1 MIAVPLAEA
10 RDEAI
15 FGGKAVALGT
25 AIRSGLPVPPGVAL
39 ATDLVDAIAH
49 GDPAARD
56 RLERA
61 SAGLGGPFAV
71 RSSAVGEDSTAA
83 SFAGQHATVL
93 NAVGIAAVSEAVGL
107 IWRSARS
114 ESAVAYRER
123 VGADTT
129 VRVGVVVQRL
139 IAADVAGVLFTSN
152 PVTGARELVV
162 EASWGLGEAVV
173 QGLVIP
179 DRYRIAPGGE
189 VLARTPGWKTVAVR
203 PRDGDTYEEA
213 VEGALVEQLCIGDPE
228 LQGIHELAA
237 GCDRVFGP
245 GPHDIEWAIESN
257 VLYLLQRRP
266 VTTGRPAA
274 TGIDGPTRI
283 TRE

>member
-1 MIAVPLAEA
+1 MAEA
-10 RDEAI
+10 RDEAT
-15 FGGKAVALGT
+15 FGGKAVALAT

-49 GDPAARD
+49 DDPAARD

-61 SAGLGGPFAV
+61 AAELGGPFAV

-93 NAVGIAAVSEAVGL
+93 NVVGIAEVSEAVGAV
-107 IWRSARS
+107 WRSARS
-114 ESAVAYRER
+114 ESAAAYRER
-123 VGADTT
+123 VGADMT
-129 VRVGVVVQRL
+129 VRIGVIVQRL
-139 IAADVAGVLFTSN
+139 IAADVAGVLFTSD

-179 DRYRIAPGGE
+179 DRYRIARGGE

-203 PRDGDTYEEA
+203 LRDGGDTYEEA
-213 VEGALVEQLCIGDPE
+213 VGDALIERLCIGDSV
-228 LQGIHELAA
+228 LHAIHDLAA

-245 GPHDIEWAIESN
+245 GPHDIEWAVQSD

-266 VTTGRPAA
+266 VTTFLPAA
-274 TGIDGPTRI
+274 TDEANQDDP
-283 TRE
+283 

>member
-107 IWRSARS
+107 VWRSARS

-123 VGADTT
+123 VGADMT
-129 VRVGVVVQRL
+129 VRVGVIVQRL
-139 IAADVAGVLFTSN
+139 IAADVAGVLFTSH
-152 PVTGARELVV
+152 PVTGARELIV

-179 DRYRIAPGGE
+179 DRYRIARGGE

-203 PRDGDTYEEA
+203 LRDGGDTYEEA

-228 LQGIHELAA
+228 LQAIHELAA

-245 GPHDIEWAIESN
+245 GPHDIEWAVQSD

-266 VTTGRPAA
+266 VTTVRPAA
-274 TGIDGPTRI
+274 TDGPTRI

>member
-10 RDEAI
+10 RDEAM
-15 FGGKAVALGT
+15 FGGKAVALGS

-39 ATDLVDAIAH
+39 TTDLVDAIAR
-49 GDPAARD
+49 GDPAAHD
-56 RLERA
+56 RLAQAATE
-61 SAGLGGPFAV
+61 LGGPFAV

-93 NAVGIAAVSEAVGL
+93 NVVGIARASEAVGVV
-107 IWRSARS
+107 WRSARS

-123 VGADTT
+123 AGADAT
-129 VRVGVVVQRL
+129 VRIGVIVQRL
-139 IAADVAGVLFTSN
+139 IAADVAGVLFTSD

-179 DRYRIAPGGE
+179 DRYRIAPDGE

-203 PRDGDTYEEA
+203 LRDGGDTYEEA
-213 VEGALVEQLCIGDPE
+213 VEDALVEQLCIGDPE
-228 LQGIHELAA
+228 LQAIHELATA
-237 GCDRVFGP
+237 CDRVFGP
-245 GPHDIEWAIESN
+245 GPHDIEWAVQSD

-266 VTTGRPAA
+266 VTTFRPAA
-274 TGIDGPTRI
+274 TDGPTRI
-283 TRE
+283 TRD